1 MKILVTGGSGYL
13 GRHVREFFN
22 ADDFSRRAGLDV
34 LNRQDTAAA
43 EEYDAVIHLAA
54 CLDKSHDSADEV
66 FLVNVEGTVN
76 LLKAMRPDSVFIFA
90 STKDVYGRF
99 ADNYREVPEDC
110 PTPYS
115 GQSPLEWSKLI
126 AERYV
131 EYYAHVRNF
140 RSCIFRLSTV
150 YAPPDEG
157 ATPNFVGHFA
167 ESINLGT
174 PIRLPGGGRPIR
186 DLLHVDDFARASRAF
201 FDSVIRHG
209 LYNLGGGRENALSL
223 RKLIGK
229 MEQAS
234 GLQAVVDDVNPL
246 PDPAPMDYI
255 TDLRRITTE
264 LDWNPAIGLDAGLK
278 SMFRQEEAEIA

>member
-13 GRHVREFFN
+13 GKHVRDFFN
-22 ADDFSRRAGLDV
+22 ADDFSRRSGMDI

-43 EEYDAVIHLAA
+43 AEYDAVIHLAA
-54 CLDKSHDSADEV
+54 CLDKSHDSAEEV

-76 LLKAMRPDSVFIFA
+76 LLKAMRPESAFIFA

-140 RSCIFRLSTV
+140 RSCIFRLSSV
-150 YAPPDEG
+150 YAPPHQG
-157 ATPNFVGHFA
+157 STPNFVGHWA
-167 ESINLGT
+167 EEINLGN
-174 PIRLPGGGRPIR
+174 PIRLPGAGRPIR
-186 DLLHVDDFARASRAF
+186 DLLYVDDFSRACREF
-201 FDSVIRHG
+201 LDSVISHG
-209 LYNLGGGRENALSL
+209 LYNLGGGRANALSL
-223 RKLIGK
+223 RQLVAK
-229 MEQAS
+229 MADIS
-234 GLQAVVDDVNPL
+234 GLQAVVDEMNPL
-246 PDPAPMDYI
+246 PDPAPMDYV
-255 TDLRRITTE
+255 TDLSRVINE
-264 LDWNPAIGLDAGLK
+264 LDWKPAVGLDDGLRKLFGRNPAD
-278 SMFRQEEAEIA
+278 IA